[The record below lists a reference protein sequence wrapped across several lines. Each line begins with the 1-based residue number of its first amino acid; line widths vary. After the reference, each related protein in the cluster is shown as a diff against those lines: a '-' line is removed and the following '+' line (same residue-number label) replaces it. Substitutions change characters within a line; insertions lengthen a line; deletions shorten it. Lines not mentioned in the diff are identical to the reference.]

1 MSIDP
6 LFKSSIDP
14 LAEPRTI
21 DEARMQMVEA
31 LHIAVYGYTG
41 ARPESPAQVWG
52 ELLDRVTQARQAFE
66 RFPRH
71 A

>member
-1 MSIDP
+1 MPERERESLND
-6 LFKSSIDP
+6 SS
-14 LAEPRTI
+14 PRTI

-41 ARPESPAQVWG
+41 ARPESPAQVWA

-66 RFPRH
+66 RFGGR
-71 A
+71 